1 MLGEA
6 LAGELVCLPK
16 VLVVASLQIAIAA
29 GCHLASPALYIDGF
43 AKIGE
48 VESRAI
54 RSVIASMRSRRGRS
68 GTDENSARIAIGP
81 VEGVG
86 PAAWKSGRRSIV
98 DRIVQVLRSIATRLD
113 NDNAA
118 SGRVKDCIEI
128 VRPSFDG
135 DKAVL
140 VRTIFKIV
148 ERASSMQLQENDVTG
163 L

>member
-1 MLGEA
+1 
-6 LAGELVCLPK
+6 
-16 VLVVASLQIAIAA
+16 
-29 GCHLASPALYIDGF
+29 
-43 AKIGE
+43 
-48 VESRAI
+48 
-54 RSVIASMRSRRGRS
+54 MRSRRGRS
-68 GTDENSARIAIGP
+68 GTDENSARIAVGP